1 MASSPTTDR
10 AALGRTPSPP
20 AGSTAEIMLVI
31 SALLIGVVVVAGTF
45 APELLPWA
53 NGVVNDV
60 ADRLG
65 IDF

>member
-1 MASSPTTDR
+1 
-10 AALGRTPSPP
+10 
-20 AGSTAEIMLVI
+20 MLVI
-31 SALLIGVVVVAGTF
+31 SVVLIGGVMVAGTF

-53 NGVVNDV
+53 NGVVNDI